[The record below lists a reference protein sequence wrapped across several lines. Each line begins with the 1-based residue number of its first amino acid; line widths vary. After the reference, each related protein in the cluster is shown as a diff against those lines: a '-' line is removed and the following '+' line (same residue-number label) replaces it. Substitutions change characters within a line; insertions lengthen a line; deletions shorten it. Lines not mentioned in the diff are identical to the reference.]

1 MVHKQR
7 RHTFLY
13 ISLPSLYDYDVKV
26 PIFTFSGREV
36 NTKRRFYKS
45 FEKIVEL
52 NSRKIHQIENL
63 IKRHGIRDANF
74 KTARIH
80 LRDVFSVVVVVVASH
95 RSDAISKHLT
105 KETIVDP
112 IIYHLNT
119 LLTELSVYL
128 CGDFRLE
135 RSTG

>member
-1 MVHKQR
+1 M
-7 RHTFLY
+7 
-13 ISLPSLYDYDVKV
+13 KV
-26 PIFTFSGREV
+26 PIFTFSDREV

-80 LRDVFSVVVVVVASH
+80 LRDVFSHVVVVVPT
-95 RSDAISKHLT
+95 SDAISKHFT